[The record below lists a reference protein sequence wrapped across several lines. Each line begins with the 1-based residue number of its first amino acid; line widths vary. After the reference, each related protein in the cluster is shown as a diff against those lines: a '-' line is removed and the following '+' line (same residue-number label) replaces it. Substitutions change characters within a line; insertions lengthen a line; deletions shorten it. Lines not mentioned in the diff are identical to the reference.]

1 MGYCGSLLFIRNR
14 FLTFVEYIFLT
25 ADLRETLIIRNLFI
39 CIVGL
44 LMSSCATSKKS
55 VRKGEA
61 NVRHE
66 LLDARTF
73 KITKFARDK
82 TYGYSEDNPVKV
94 GGGMEGPLNEQRF
107 LNALAGPNG
116 EKVTYKR
123 QGSCCPFKTPNAL
136 FGDSGVLD
144 MYEVIIEGSSEKI
157 ILYLNMYDSET
168 LQVPVGFT
176 LRK

>member
-1 MGYCGSLLFIRNR
+1 MR
-14 FLTFVEYIFLT
+14 
-25 ADLRETLIIRNLFI
+25 LRKR
-39 CIVGL
+39 VSGRGKQ
-44 LMSSCATSKKS
+44 TS
-55 VRKGEA
+55 G
-61 NVRHE
+61 HE

-82 TYGYSEDNPVKV
+82 TYGYTEDNPIKV

-116 EKVTYKR
+116 EKVSYKR
-123 QGSCCPFKTPNAL
+123 QGSCCPFKTQNAV
-136 FGDSGVLD
+136 FGDSGMLD
-144 MYEVIIEGSSEKI
+144 MYEISIEGMFQKI

>member
-1 MGYCGSLLFIRNR
+1 MKTIY
-14 FLTFVEYIFLT
+14 
-25 ADLRETLIIRNLFI
+25 LFI

-107 LNALAGPNG
+107 LNALAGHNG
-116 EKVTYKR
+116 
-123 QGSCCPFKTPNAL
+123 
-136 FGDSGVLD
+136 D
-144 MYEVIIEGSSEKI
+144 
-157 ILYLNMYDSET
+157 
-168 LQVPVGFT
+168 
-176 LRK
+176 

>member
-1 MGYCGSLLFIRNR
+1 MKTIY
-14 FLTFVEYIFLT
+14 
-25 ADLRETLIIRNLFI
+25 LFI
-39 CIVGL
+39 CIAGF
-44 LMSSCATSKKS
+44 LMSSCATSKKAA
-55 VRKGEA
+55 RKEEIKV
-61 NVRHE
+61 NVQHE

-73 KITKFARDK
+73 KITKFTKDK
-82 TYGYSEDNPVKV
+82 TYGYTEDNPIKV

-123 QGSCCPFKTPNAL
+123 QGSCCPFKTPNAV
-136 FGDSGVLD
+136 FGDSGMLD
-144 MYEVIIEGSSEKI
+144 MYEVIIEGASEKI
-157 ILYLNMYDSET
+157 ILYLNMYDSGT

>member
-1 MGYCGSLLFIRNR
+1 MKTIY
-14 FLTFVEYIFLT
+14 
-25 ADLRETLIIRNLFI
+25 LFI

-94 GGGMEGPLNEQRF
+94 GGGMEGPL
-107 LNALAGPNG
+107 
-116 EKVTYKR
+116 KR
-123 QGSCCPFKTPNAL
+123 TTL
-136 FGDSGVLD
+136 F
-144 MYEVIIEGSSEKI
+144 ER
-157 ILYLNMYDSET
+157 
-168 LQVPVGFT
+168 VGGA
-176 LRK
+176 

>member
-1 MGYCGSLLFIRNR
+1 MKTIYLF
-14 FLTFVEYIFLT
+14 V
-25 ADLRETLIIRNLFI
+25 

-44 LMSSCATSKKS
+44 LMSSCATSKKG
-55 VRKGEA
+55 VRKGEV

-82 TYGYSEDNPVKV
+82 TYGYTEDNPIKV
-94 GGGMEGPLNEQRF
+94 GGRMEGPLNEQRF

-116 EKVTYKR
+116 EKVSYKR
-123 QGSCCPFKTPNAL
+123 QGSCCPFKTPNAI
-136 FGDSGVLD
+136 FGDSGMLD
-144 MYEVIIEGSSEKI
+144 MYEISIKGMSKKI

>member
-1 MGYCGSLLFIRNR
+1 MKTIY
-14 FLTFVEYIFLT
+14 
-25 ADLRETLIIRNLFI
+25 LFI

-123 QGSCCPFKTPNAL
+123 QGSCCPFKSRDALPSDGNVQTPNAL